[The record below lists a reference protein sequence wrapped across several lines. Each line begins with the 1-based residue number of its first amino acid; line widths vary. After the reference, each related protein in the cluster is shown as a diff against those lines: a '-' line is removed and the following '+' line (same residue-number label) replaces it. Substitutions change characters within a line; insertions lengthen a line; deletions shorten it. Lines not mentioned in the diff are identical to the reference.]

1 MAGWLGRMTLIKLR
15 DSIRIQTS
23 PERIF
28 KWLQLM
34 PQEYVSWHPDHV
46 AYRVIKGSMLQP
58 GSEIE
63 CQEYLH
69 GKLHA
74 IRFRLAR
81 VEPGRRMKYQIVGL
95 GKGVFE
101 IIPKGE
107 EVEFVAELGLG
118 SDSPILG
125 RAVDALLRA
134 LFGRR
139 LEAMRQHMQE
149 EGENLKKII
158 ESDWRPESIARTSLI
173 KREVGK

>member
-1 MAGWLGRMTLIKLR
+1 VIKLR
-15 DSIRIQTS
+15 DSIRIKTK

-28 KWLQLM
+28 KWLELM
-34 PQEYVSWHPDHV
+34 PQEYCSWHPDHV
-46 AYRVIKGSMLQP
+46 AYRVVKGSMLQP

-63 CQEYLH
+63 CREYLH
-69 GKLHA
+69 GKLHTM
-74 IRFRLAR
+74 RFRLAR
-81 VEPGRRMKYQIVGL
+81 IEPGRRMEYEIAGL
-95 GKGVFE
+95 GRGAFE
-101 IIPKGE
+101 VIPKGD

-139 LEAMRQHMQE
+139 LDAMRQHMRE

-158 ESDWRPESIARTSLI
+158 ESGWIGSIVESSF
-173 KREVGK
+173 G